1 MEHVSRWRN
10 GLAIAC
16 RHARSAPTFGEQV
29 ADDRPSRPCA
39 PGPLPCRNN
48 PRTRRHSLF
57 PRDQPAPRT
66 IEEFQRDRIRATVEA
81 VLRRLNGIAGD
92 LAEQRD
98 LGAINEAMS
107 DEKNGISCATAL
119 KLLLSSGRP
128 WTRTR

>member
-1 MEHVSRWRN
+1 MQGLRQLSANRSR
-10 GLAIAC
+10 
-16 RHARSAPTFGEQV
+16 TTVQV
-29 ADDRPSRPCA
+29 APVRQVPFHVET
-39 PGPLPCRNN
+39 
-48 PRTRRHSLF
+48 TRERVVIPYYM

-66 IEEFQRDRIRATVEA
+66 IEDFQRDRIRATVEA

>member
-1 MEHVSRWRN
+1 
-10 GLAIAC
+10 
-16 RHARSAPTFGEQV
+16 
-29 ADDRPSRPCA
+29 
-39 PGPLPCRNN
+39 
-48 PRTRRHSLF
+48 
-57 PRDQPAPRT
+57 
-66 IEEFQRDRIRATVEA
+66 VEA

>member
-1 MEHVSRWRN
+1 MQGLRQLSANRSR
-10 GLAIAC
+10 
-16 RHARSAPTFGEQV
+16 TTVQV
-29 ADDRPSRPCA
+29 APVRQVPFHVETTRERVVIPS
-39 PGPLPCRNN
+39 
-48 PRTRRHSLF
+48 S

-107 DEKNGISCATAL
+107 DEKNGISRATAL

>member
-1 MEHVSRWRN
+1 
-10 GLAIAC
+10 
-16 RHARSAPTFGEQV
+16 
-29 ADDRPSRPCA
+29 
-39 PGPLPCRNN
+39 
-48 PRTRRHSLF
+48 
-57 PRDQPAPRT
+57 
-66 IEEFQRDRIRATVEA
+66 VEA

-119 KLLLSSGRP
+119 KRLLSSGRP